1 MNSKTG
7 TLFVVATPIGNLID
21 ISPRAIESLSVASL
35 ILAEDTRHARKLLS
49 HYGGETPVQACHE
62 HNEQGLVPRVMA
74 TLEQGEDIALVS
86 DAGTPLIS
94 DPGYRVVQAARE
106 LGMAVS
112 PIPGP
117 SALVA
122 ALSVSGLPTDR
133 FLFAGFL
140 PPKSTKRL
148 SRLEELRSHG
158 CTVVLYESSH
168 RIVDALS
175 DIRAVFGDQAQICVG
190 REITKKFETFYSGT
204 AAEVS
209 ETISTGADNQKGE
222 FVVVLGAVVSG
233 GQDLQKARDLAR
245 LLAAELPPKRAAK
258 IAAETF
264 GVSRND
270 CYQAIIDK

>member
-7 TLFVVATPIGNLID
+7 TLFVVATPIGNIAD
-21 ISPRAIESLSVASL
+21 ISPRAIESLAAASL

-49 HYGGETPVQACHE
+49 HYGVETPVQACHE
-62 HNEQGLVPRVMA
+62 HNEQGLVPRIMA
-74 TLEQGEDIALVS
+74 RLEQGEDIALVS

-94 DPGYRVVQAARE
+94 DPGYRMVQAARG
-106 LGMAVS
+106 LGIAVS
-112 PIPGP
+112 PIPGA

-140 PPKSTKRL
+140 PPKSAKRL
-148 SRLEELRSHG
+148 SRLEELRSLG

-168 RIVDALS
+168 RIVDALT
-175 DIRAVFGDQAQICVG
+175 DIREVFGERAQICVG
-190 REITKKFETFYSGT
+190 REITKKFETFYTGT

-209 ETISTGADNQKGE
+209 ETISAVADNQKGE
-222 FVVVLGAVVSG
+222 FVVVLGAVASG
-233 GQDLQKARDLAR
+233 GQDLQKAFDLAR
-245 LLAAELPPKRAAK
+245 LLATELPPKRAAK
-258 IAAETF
+258 IAAEAF

-270 CYQAIIDK
+270 CYQAIIEK